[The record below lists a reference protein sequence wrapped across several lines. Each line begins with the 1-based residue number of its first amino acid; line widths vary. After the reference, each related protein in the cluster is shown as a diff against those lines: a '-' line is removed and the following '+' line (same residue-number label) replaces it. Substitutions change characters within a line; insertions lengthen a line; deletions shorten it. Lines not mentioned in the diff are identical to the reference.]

1 MEKEIKKKLEEL
13 VTLLKDTDETVMIK
27 EVLEKLERILL
38 LANHPEEILMEK
50 AKLKKRMEEIV
61 ALVNNTMID
70 LDINVEY
77 CIPDVET
84 RSDTCDVS
92 SNSHI
97 LLTYSE
103 DEYTT
108 RMRKVSLGKT
118 ALQSTLE
125 DLAKHVNLAIEEFK
139 DEIDDIKMG

>member
-13 VTLLKDTDETVMIK
+13 VALLKDADETVMEN
-27 EVLEKLERILL
+27 EVIDKLEKILT

-61 ALVNNTMID
+61 ALVNDTIID
-70 LDINVEY
+70 PDINVQY
-77 CIPDVET
+77 CIPDVAST
-84 RSDTCDVS
+84 ADTCDVS
-92 SNSHI
+92 SNPHI
-97 LLTYSE
+97 LLTY
-103 DEYTT
+103 DENEYNT
-108 RMRKVSLGKT
+108 RTRKVSLGKT

-125 DLAKHVNLAIEEFK
+125 DLVKHVNIAIEEFK

>member
-13 VTLLKDTDETVMIK
+13 VTLLKDKDETVMAK
-27 EVLEKLERILL
+27 EVLEKLEKILL
-38 LANHPEEILMEK
+38 FANHPEEILMEK
-50 AKLKKRMEEIV
+50 EKLKKRMEDIV
-61 ALVNNTMID
+61 ALVNNTIID
-70 LDINVEY
+70 LDINVQY

-84 RSDTCDVS
+84 TSDTCDVS
-92 SNSHI
+92 SNPHI

-108 RMRKVSLGKT
+108 RTRKVSLGKT

-125 DLAKHVNLAIEEFK
+125 DLVKHVNLAIEEFK